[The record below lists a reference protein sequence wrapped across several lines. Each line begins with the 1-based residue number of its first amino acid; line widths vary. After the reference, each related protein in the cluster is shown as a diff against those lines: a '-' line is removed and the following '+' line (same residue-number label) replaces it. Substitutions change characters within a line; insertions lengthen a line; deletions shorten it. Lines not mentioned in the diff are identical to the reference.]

1 MRIASGWALALA
13 LAVTAAAL
21 VGSLMPRV
29 PMPQAPFGDK
39 LVHAAG
45 YAALAVSWR
54 LALQG
59 PSAATLLGVLAFGAA
74 IECVQGLLPWRSF
87 EWADM
92 LANGVGAALG
102 LLAWSLIRRRLEA
115 VRSH

>member
-1 MRIASGWALALA
+1 MRIASGWALVLA
-13 LAVTAAAL
+13 LAITTAAL
-21 VGSLMPRV
+21 FGSLLPRV

-54 LALQG
+54 LALRG
-59 PSAATLLGVLAFGAA
+59 PSTAILAGVFAFGAV
-74 IECVQGLLPWRSF
+74 IECLQGLLPWRSF

-92 LANGVGAALG
+92 LANGSGAALG
-102 LLAWSLIRRRLEA
+102 LLIWSLIRRA
-115 VRSH
+115 FGTAPPA